1 MSFLYRNAI
10 TITRKQPYIDWAN
23 AFEDG
28 GPELSSE
35 LAATL
40 RTIYLVPEANDQP
53 DLTELLNEFWEPIF
67 EQELAAWIL
76 EDKEWPAPRTREM
89 FDEWFGIEATD
100 AVVDLVP
107 EEPLTQ
113 ADADLADLAFAMH
126 YCAWCESELAEGAG
140 RFVGFSFAGPGR
152 PAGSEGRVLSLA
164 ISDEQIVTG
173 VMPPIGV
180 EYGPAGDDL
189 VFRACSARCEKA
201 LRKAVPKALRRIQA
215 S

>member
-10 TITRKQPYIDWAN
+10 TITRKQAYIDWAN
-23 AFEDG
+23 AFKDG

-53 DLTELLNEFWEPIF
+53 DLAELLNEFWEPIF

-76 EDKEWPAPRTREM
+76 EEQEWPAPRTREM

-100 AVVDLVP
+100 AVMDLVP

-113 ADADLADLAFAMH
+113 SDVDLADLAFAMH

-140 RFVGFSFAGPGR
+140 RFVGFSFADREREMGDELRVLALAIDDEQTVIGVVP
-152 PAGSEGRVLSLA
+152 PAGA
-164 ISDEQIVTG
+164 A
-173 VMPPIGV
+173 
-180 EYGPAGDDL
+180 YGPAGDDL
-189 VFRACSARCEKA
+189 VFRACTARCEKA
-201 LRKAVPKALRRIQA
+201 LRKAVPKALRRIQGR
-215 S
+215 